1 MPRILLVEDAQDQ
14 LDLISLALMR
24 NGWQVE
30 VSSRADEALKRLEER
45 QYDLV
50 ISHLGLPDQAAT
62 TMLGKARAAGRLAS
76 TAAIIITGQ
85 ANPDNPDGFPVV
97 QKPVDLDV
105 LERQVRSIF
114 GLAAEAPQAA
124 EGAAVELVLYYTPP
138 WASSLKALRN
148 LEKILAGF
156 DETAVHLTVRDLAE
170 HPEDAEADGVVFSPT
185 LVKKSPGPPV
195 WMLGDLSDDRAVTDM
210 LLSAGLDPR

>member
-1 MPRILLVEDAQDQ
+1 VPRILLVDDAQDQ

-30 VSSRADEALKRLEER
+30 VAARADEALTRLEER

-50 ISHLGLPDQAAT
+50 ISHLGLPDQTAT
-62 TMLGKARAAGRLAS
+62 TMLGKARAAGRLGS
-76 TAAIIITGQ
+76 TAVIIVTGQ
-85 ANPDNPDGFPVV
+85 ANPDNPDGFPVLP
-97 QKPVDLDV
+97 KPVDLDV
-105 LERQVRSIF
+105 LVRQVRSIF
-114 GLAAEAPQAA
+114 GLAAEAPAAA
-124 EGAAVELVLYYTPP
+124 EGAPVELVLYYTPP

-156 DETAVHLTVRDLAE
+156 EKEAVHLSVRDLAE
-170 HPEDAEADGVVFSPT
+170 HPEQAEADGVVFSPT
-185 LVKKSPGPPV
+185 LLKKSPGPPI

-210 LLSAGLDPR
+210 LLSAGLAPR